1 MRFADAVVPAQW
13 ASETLVHAEFAGD
26 GAGVAPLTWA
36 QRVMWRSIARNG
48 SNHVFLNLRRTVPVS
63 RRAGAAVPGVARAV
77 GALVGRH
84 GALRTRVR
92 EVDGE
97 PRQET
102 AAAGA
107 LPLLVCAGAH
117 DGAEAAREA
126 AGRLG
131 DVAFDHAAEWP
142 LRVALVTVDD
152 RVRQVV
158 VVFSH
163 STVDAYAAETVLRD
177 LRLIMLRGD
186 VSTPA
191 GPQSADVA
199 RGQHGA
205 DRDRSARAVG
215 HWLREFDRLPTSPP
229 AQPGPGLAPPWR
241 RGVLVSSA
249 VDTATRLIAARHRV
263 SGSAVLLAGVVA
275 MAAGG
280 DGQDRRG
287 LFPMAHNR
295 FRAGYAN
302 AVANLGQIGFGVLDL
317 SGRPHFGELLSRVWS
332 ASLDGL
338 RHAYYDPV
346 ALRHAF
352 VERGVDPASAFQPHY
367 YFNDIRLP
375 LGGVD
380 RVPVVTRDTLRAATG
395 RSTFSWTT
403 GLDQASWQ
411 LLTHV
416 VDEPSGVGVT
426 LTVDTRH
433 RTLDAVEPF
442 LRGLEEL
449 LVEAAFHEVPWPW
462 SPAAGPSP
470 AAESALTAGPSPA
483 AESALTA
490 GPSPA
495 AESALT
501 AGPSPAAGPVPTGG
515 TGGDAWPGGDR
526 VAYAEFDGGRDAT
539 APLTWGQRAMWRT
552 VAEFV
557 APAAYRVL
565 TLPRTLAVSARAG
578 VDVPRA
584 VRAVGALLA
593 RHESLRTRVRPHDG
607 QLCQVASAA
616 GRLPVGV
623 HAVPRPADDPDGART
638 AAELAARLAGVPFD
652 HAVAYPLRV
661 ALVTVDDRVRQ
672 VVLVFSH
679 CAVDFHA
686 AGIVLRDLRLLL
698 LRGVL
703 DSPPGLQSLDLAAR
717 ERTVQRRRSQRA
729 VAYWTRQFAGLPM
742 DLADPTGAGSTPRY
756 RRGSLVSPAVHHA
769 VRLVAA
775 RHGVSTSTVLLAAT
789 AAVLSGGG
797 QDACGM
803 VVMANNRFPPG
814 YDQAVATLNQIGLC
828 RLDLVDR
835 PDFAE
840 LLSRAGRAALDAYRH
855 AYYDPAEFER
865 AFTEL
870 GHDHRSVLAPLC
882 YLNDTRLAPEV
893 GPGAAG
899 PDEAGLRAMVTPGAF
914 RWVGELDRFAWRCR
928 VQVLDAPGAVELVV
942 TADTRYLS
950 VERAEGLLSGI
961 EALLVEAAFHGVP
974 WPWSPAG

>member
-1 MRFADAVVPAQW
+1 MRFADVVVPAEW
-13 ASETLVHAEFAGD
+13 ASETLVHAEFSGD

-63 RRAGAAVPGVARAV
+63 ARAGTDLPAAVRAV
-77 GALVGRH
+77 GVWVGRH
-84 GALRTRVR
+84 GSLRTRVR
-92 EVDGE
+92 DVDGE

-102 AAAGA
+102 AADGL
-107 LPLLVCAGAH
+107 LPLLVRVGAQ

-177 LRLIMLRGD
+177 LRLIMLRGGLP
-186 VSTPA
+186 TPA

-199 RGQHGA
+199 RRQHGA
-205 DRDRSARAVG
+205 DRARSARAVG
-215 HWLREFDRLPTSPP
+215 HWLREFDRLPTSPLAP
-229 AQPGPGLAPPWR
+229 AGPGLAPPWR

-249 VDTATRLIAARHRV
+249 VDTAARLIAARHRV
-263 SGSAVLLAGVVA
+263 SGSAVLLTGLAA
-275 MAAGG
+275 MAAGRSG
-280 DGQDRRG
+280 RERCG

-317 SGRPHFGELLSRVWS
+317 SGRPDFGELLSRVWS

-352 VERGVDPASAFQPHY
+352 EERGVDPASAFQPHY
-367 YFNDIRLP
+367 YFNDVRLP
-375 LGGVD
+375 VGGVD
-380 RVPVVTRDTLRAATG
+380 RVPAVTRDELRAATG
-395 RSTFSWTT
+395 RSTFSWTA
-403 GLDQASWQ
+403 GLDQASWH
-411 LLTHV
+411 LLAHV
-416 VDEPSGVGVT
+416 VDEPAGVGVT

-433 RTLDAVEPF
+433 LVLDAVEPF

-449 LVEAAFHEVPWPW
+449 LVEAAFDDVPWPW
-462 SPAAGPSP
+462 SPTPAGPP
-470 AAESALTAGPSPA
+470 AAAPPA
-483 AESALTA
+483 AAL
-490 GPSPA
+490 
-495 AESALT
+495 
-501 AGPSPAAGPVPTGG
+501 PAAGPGIDG
-515 TGGDAWPGGDR
+515 A
-526 VAYAEFDGGRDAT
+526 VAYAEFHGGRDAT

-578 VDVPRA
+578 MDVPRA
-584 VRAVGALLA
+584 VRAVGALVA

-607 QLCQVASAA
+607 ELCQQASAA

-623 HAVPRPADDPDGART
+623 HAVPRPADDPDGASA
-638 AAELAARLAGVPFD
+638 AAELSARLAGSPFD
-652 HAVAYPLRV
+652 HAVEYPLRV

-686 AGIVLRDLRLLL
+686 ATTVLRDLRMLL
-698 LRGVL
+698 LRGSL

-717 ERTVQRRRSQRA
+717 ERTAELRRSQRA
-729 VAYWTRQFAGLPM
+729 VAYWVRQFTGLPM
-742 DLADPTGAGSTPRY
+742 NLADPVGSGSTPRY
-756 RRGSLVSPAVHHA
+756 RQGSLVSPAAHHA
-769 VRLVAA
+769 GRLVAA
-775 RHGVSTSTVLLAAT
+775 RHGVSTSTALLAAT
-789 AAVLSGGG
+789 AAVLSGDGG
-797 QDACGM
+797 QDACGI

-814 YDQAVATLNQIGLC
+814 YDHAVATLNQIGLC
-828 RLDLVDR
+828 RLDLADR

-840 LLSRAGRAALDAYRH
+840 LLSRAGRASLDAYRH

-865 AFTEL
+865 AFTDL

-882 YLNDTRLAPEV
+882 YLNDTRLAAEV
-893 GPGAAG
+893 DPGTAG
-899 PDEAGLRAMVTPGAF
+899 PDEAALRAMVTPGAV
-914 RWVGELDRFAWRCR
+914 RWVGKLDRFAWRCR
-928 VQVLDAPGAVELVV
+928 VQVRDAPGAVELVV
-942 TADTRYLS
+942 TADTRYLPA
-950 VERAEGLLSGI
+950 ERAERLLSGV
-961 EALLVEAAFHGVP
+961 EALLVEAAFHEVP
-974 WPWSPAG
+974 WPWSPAVRAAPAG

>member
-1 MRFADAVVPAQW
+1 MRFVDVVVPAEW
-13 ASETLVHAEFAGD
+13 ASETLVHAEFSGD
-26 GAGVAPLTWA
+26 GAGLSPLTWA

-48 SNHVFLNLRRTVPVS
+48 ANHVFLNLRRTVPVS
-63 RRAGAAVPGVARAV
+63 ARAGAEVPAVARAV

-84 GALRTRVR
+84 GSLRTRVR
-92 EVDGE
+92 VVGGE

-102 AAAGA
+102 AAAGV
-107 LPLLVCAGAH
+107 LPLLVCVGAQ
-117 DGAEAAREA
+117 DGAEAARDT

-142 LRVALVTVDD
+142 LRVALVTVAD

-163 STVDAYAAETVLRD
+163 STVDAHAAETVLRE
-177 LRLIMLRGD
+177 LRLIMLRGGLP
-186 VSTPA
+186 TPA
-191 GPQSADVA
+191 GPQSVDVA
-199 RGQHGA
+199 RWQHDA
-205 DRDRSARAVG
+205 DRGRSARSIG
-215 HWLREFDRLPTSPP
+215 HWLREWDRLPTPLPLPTSPLP
-229 AQPGPGLAPPWR
+229 AAGPGLTPPWR

-263 SGSAVLLAGVVA
+263 SGSAVLLAGVAA
-275 MAAGG
+275 MATGRHER
-280 DGQDRRG
+280 DRCG

-295 FRAGYAN
+295 FRTEYAN

-352 VERGVDPASAFQPHY
+352 EERGVDPASAFAPHY
-367 YFNDIRLP
+367 YFNDVRLP
-375 LGGVD
+375 VGGVD
-380 RVPVVTRDTLRAATG
+380 RVPAVTQDELRAATG
-395 RSTFSWTT
+395 RSTFSWTA
-403 GLDQASWQ
+403 GLDQASWH

-416 VDEPSGVGVT
+416 VDEPAGVGVT

-433 RTLDAVEPF
+433 RTLDDVEPF

-462 SPAAGPSP
+462 SPATATAAPTAALPVVAPPP
-470 AAESALTAGPSPA
+470 ATAAPATAPPVAAAPTTARLVVGGGLT
-483 AESALTA
+483 
-490 GPSPA
+490 
-495 AESALT
+495 
-501 AGPSPAAGPVPTGG
+501 
-515 TGGDAWPGGDR
+515 
-526 VAYAEFDGGRDAT
+526 YAEFHGGRDAT

-565 TLPRTLAVSARAG
+565 TLPRTLAVSVRAG

-584 VRAVGALLA
+584 VRAVGALVA

-607 QLCQVASAA
+607 ELCQQASAA

-623 HAVPRPADDPDGART
+623 HAVPRAVDDPDGAAA
-638 AAELAARLAGVPFD
+638 AAELAAQLSGSPFD
-652 HAVAYPLRV
+652 HAVEYPLRV

-672 VVLVFSH
+672 IVLVFSH

-686 AGIVLRDLRLLL
+686 ATTVLRDLRVLL
-698 LRGVL
+698 LRGSL

-717 ERTVQRRRSQRA
+717 ERTTGLRRSQRA
-729 VAYWTRQFAGLPM
+729 VAYWVRQFTGLPM
-742 DLADPTGAGSTPRY
+742 NLADPVGSGSTPRY
-756 RRGSLVSPAVHHA
+756 RQGSLVSPAAHHA
-769 VRLVAA
+769 GRLVAA
-775 RHGVSTSTVLLAAT
+775 RHGVSTSTVLVAAT
-789 AAVLSGGG
+789 AAVLTGDGG
-797 QDACGM
+797 QDACGI

-814 YDQAVATLNQIGLC
+814 YDHAVATLNQIGLC
-828 RLDLVDR
+828 RLDLADR

-840 LLSRAGRAALDAYRH
+840 LLSRAGRASLDAYRH

-865 AFTEL
+865 AFTDL

-882 YLNDTRLAPEV
+882 YLNDTRLASEV
-893 GPGAAG
+893 DPGAVG
-899 PDEAGLRAMVTPGAF
+899 PDEAALRGMVTPGAV

-928 VQVLDAPGAVELVV
+928 VQVRDAPGAVELVV
-942 TADTRYLS
+942 TADTRYLPA
-950 VERAEGLLSGI
+950 ERAERLLSGV
-961 EALLVEAAFHGVP
+961 EALLVEAAFHEVP
-974 WPWSPAG
+974 WPWSPTVRAAPAG